1 MNPPIIEVIDLTF
14 DYPGFRALSSVSLR
28 IEPGTVTALVGPNG
42 AGKTTLLRCIAALDT
57 PLSGTVRVAGL
68 DVYESPREVHRLMG
82 FLSDNFGLYGD
93 LTVAQGL
100 EYAAR
105 SQGLAAKD
113 VALAV
118 KTTAGRMGLGDK
130 LQHLASTLSRGQR
143 QRLAIGQAIIHSPQV
158 LLLDEPASGL
168 DPEAR
173 SALAGVFKALQ
184 AQGMTLLV
192 SSHILA
198 ELDEYSTHMLALNQ
212 GRVLEHRAL
221 GMAAL
226 PDATGAP
233 ARRFNLAFAHS
244 AEPVAAWLA
253 DRTSA
258 WDGSR
263 ESHGLDGLAGPSKL
277 APDVP
282 PSAAASAHWDAL
294 QRVRNS
300 VTVLRVERNTLEIT
314 LRGDVTAQAA
324 LVSAC
329 VAAGH
334 QLAMMAPVTEN
345 LQQSYLKSLEAER
358 SAERSAEHLAGNL
371 EESASSNPGKA
382 QP

>member
-14 DYPGFRALSSVSLR
+14 DYPGFRALSNVSLS

-82 FLSDNFGLYGD
+82 YLSDSFGLYGE

-100 EYAAR
+100 DYAAR

-118 KTTAGRMGLGDK
+118 QTTAGRMGLGDK
-130 LQHLASTLSRGQR
+130 LQSLASTLSRGQR
-143 QRLAIGQAIIHSPQV
+143 QRLAIGQAIIHTPQV

-173 SALAGVFKALQ
+173 GALAGVFKALQ

-221 GMAAL
+221 GAAT
-226 PDATGAP
+226 PASAGA
-233 ARRFNLAFAHS
+233 AAERLLRLEFVHS
-244 AEPVAAWLA
+244 AESVASWLA
-253 DRTSA
+253 NQMNVTLR
-258 WDGSR
+258 R
-263 ESHGLDGLAGPSKL
+263 I
-277 APDVP
+277 
-282 PSAAASAHWDAL
+282 DA
-294 QRVRNS
+294 QG
-300 VTVLRVERNTLEIT
+300 LEIS
-314 LRGDVTAQAA
+314 LRGDAAAQAA

-329 VAAGH
+329 VAAGFP
-334 QLAMMAPVTEN
+334 LTVAAPVTEN
-345 LQQSYLKSLEAER
+345 LQQSYLKSLESER
-358 SAERSAEHLAGNL
+358 NQTTTA
-371 EESASSNPGKA
+371 KA
-382 QP
+382 QR

>member
-1 MNPPIIEVIDLTF
+1 MSTPLIEVIDLTF
-14 DYPGFRALSSVSLR
+14 DYPGFRALERVSLG

-57 PLSGTVRVAGL
+57 PLSGTVRVAGH

-82 FLSDNFGLYGD
+82 YLSDSFGLYSE

-105 SQGLAAKD
+105 SQGLAAAD
-113 VALAV
+113 VAAAV
-118 KTTAGRMGLGDK
+118 QTTAKRMGLSDK
-130 LQHLASTLSRGQR
+130 LQNLASTLSRGQR

-173 SALAGVFKALQ
+173 SALASVFKALQ

-221 GMAAL
+221 SLA
-226 PDATGAP
+226 AP
-233 ARRFNLAFAHS
+233 ADAAGGTTQRLLRLEFVHS
-244 AEPVAAWLA
+244 AESVASWLA
-253 DRTSA
+253 NQRNVTLRRIDASA
-258 WDGSR
+258 LEISLQG
-263 ESHGLDGLAGPSKL
+263 GLA
-277 APDVP
+277 
-282 PSAAASAHWDAL
+282 
-294 QRVRNS
+294 
-300 VTVLRVERNTLEIT
+300 
-314 LRGDVTAQAA
+314 AQAA

-334 QLAMMAPVTEN
+334 PLTVVAPVTEN

-358 SAERSAEHLAGNL
+358 SSERD
-371 EESASSNPGKA
+371 SSRPTAPARKTA
-382 QP
+382 A

>member
-1 MNPPIIEVIDLTF
+1 LNTPIIEVIDLTF
-14 DYPGFRALSSVSLR
+14 DYPGFRALERVSLS

-57 PLSGTVRVAGL
+57 PLSGTVRVAGH
-68 DVYESPREVHRLMG
+68 DVYESPRTVHSLMG
-82 FLSDNFGLYGD
+82 YLSDNFGLYSE

-105 SQGLAAKD
+105 SQGLAQDA
-113 VALAV
+113 VAGAV
-118 KTTAGRMGLGDK
+118 KTTARRMGLGDK
-130 LQHLASTLSRGQR
+130 LQNLASTLSRGQR

-173 SALAGVFKALQ
+173 SALASVFKALQ

-221 GMAAL
+221 GHVAPNGAA
-226 PDATGAP
+226 ATTE
-233 ARRFNLAFAHS
+233 RTLRLEFAHS
-244 AEPVAAWLA
+244 AELVAAWLRA
-253 DRTSA
+253 QANVTLHRA
-258 WDGSR
+258 
-263 ESHGLDGLAGPSKL
+263 DGLA
-277 APDVP
+277 
-282 PSAAASAHWDAL
+282 
-294 QRVRNS
+294 
-300 VTVLRVERNTLEIT
+300 LEIG
-314 LRGDVTAQAA
+314 LRGDALAQAA

-334 QLAMMAPVTEN
+334 PLTVIAPITEN
-345 LQQSYLKSLEAER
+345 LQQSYLKSLQAER
-358 SAERSAEHLAGNL
+358 
-371 EESASSNPGKA
+371 ASPRKT